1 MTTTPQLN
9 DQPVRPE
16 LLKILCILTFI
27 GSGVSFISNSIMF
40 LTIDI
45 IKAYYENGDFDF
57 ISESMD
63 LGALELLVSVNPSY
77 FILQA
82 LIFGI
87 SIYGAYLMWNLKKV
101 GFHVYTVTQLI
112 LIIISQIFLP
122 DLPFPVFELMISL
135 VFITFYARNLQYMK

>member
-9 DQPVRPE
+9 DPPVRPE

-27 GSGVSFISNSIMF
+27 GSGLSLISNSIMF

-57 ISESMD
+57 ISENMD
-63 LGALELLVSVNPSY
+63 LSALELLISVNPSY

-87 SIYGAYLMWNLKKV
+87 SIYGAYLMWNLKKA
-101 GFHVYTVTQLI
+101 GFHVYTVSQLI

-122 DLPFPVFELMISL
+122 DLPFPIFELMISL